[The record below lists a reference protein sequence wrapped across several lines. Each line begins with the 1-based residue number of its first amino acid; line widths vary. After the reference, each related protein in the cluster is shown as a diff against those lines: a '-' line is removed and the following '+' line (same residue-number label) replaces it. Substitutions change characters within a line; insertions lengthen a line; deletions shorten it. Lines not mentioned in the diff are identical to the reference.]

1 MPVQLTGLG
10 GFDSSGVIS
19 QLVAIAKKPAE
30 ALVAR
35 KQQVDSASSTMGQ
48 FSSRIGTFKINANSL
63 ADAAGYSSFSVTS
76 TDTSVVASVNGSAQ
90 AGNYDVVVTQLAAAQ
105 KLRGTAQSSGSAAL
119 GMTGTLSI
127 QVGSNAA
134 VGVTVAATDTLGDIA
149 TKIAASGAKVSASVL
164 FDGTDYRLSVQGL
177 DSGVANAF
185 TIAQSGFDLGLSN
198 PANVFQQALD
208 AKFTVDGLPIT
219 RSNNQVTGVIPG
231 VTLALTK
238 VGASSTIRVASDTT
252 ALKQKLGFFVSSY
265 NDLVNASHTA
275 TGYSGTKATNPVLAG
290 DSAMR
295 RTVDSLARIV
305 SSAVPGASSTFTSLG
320 AVGLTLASN
329 GTLSLDSAKFDAA
342 VAKDPDAVRRLFVTD
357 TGLGATGVMKTL
369 ATTADG
375 FVNGSSSPIK
385 ARIAALSTLS
395 KNIDDAANKKL
406 DAVDAYEQQLKK
418 QFAALDIAMS
428 KYNTM
433 SAAISGIGSGS
444 SSNQ

>member
-30 ALVAR
+30 ALAAR
-35 KQQVDSASSTMGQ
+35 KQQVDSASTTMSQ

-63 ADAAGYSSFSVTS
+63 ADAAGYSSYSVTS
-76 TDTSVVASVNGSAQ
+76 SDTSVVASANGSAQ
-90 AGNYDVVVTQLAAAQ
+90 AGNYDIAVTQLATAQ
-105 KLRGTAQSSGSAAL
+105 KLRGDAQSSGSAPL

-127 QVGSNAA
+127 QVGTNTA

-149 TKIAASGAKVSASVL
+149 TKISASGAKVSASVL
-164 FDGTDYRLSVQGL
+164 FDGTNYRLAVQGL

-185 TIAQSGFDLGLSN
+185 TISQSGLDLGLAN
-198 PANVFQQALD
+198 PANINQQALD

-219 RSNNQVTGVIPG
+219 RSTNQVTGVIPG

-238 VGASSTIRVASDTT
+238 TGATSTIRVASDTT
-252 ALKQKLGFFVSSY
+252 TLKQKIGFLVSSY

-290 DSAMR
+290 DPSMR
-295 RTVDSLARIV
+295 RTVDTLARIV
-305 SSAVPGASSTFTSLG
+305 SSAVPGASGSFTSLG
-320 AVGLTLASN
+320 SVGLTLASN
-329 GTLSLDSAKFDAA
+329 GTLSLDSTKFDAA
-342 VAKDPDAVRRLFVTD
+342 IAKDPDSVRRLFITD
-357 TGLGATGVMKTL
+357 TGLGATGIMKTL
-369 ATTADG
+369 ATTADS

-385 ARIAALSTLS
+385 ARMDALAALS
-395 KNIDDAANKKL
+395 KNIDESANKKL

-444 SSNQ
+444 SSSK